1 MRILRHFLTCFHLLI
16 APRAEKLLWYAQRDL
31 PCGRVRHGPGQHP
44 NVNLVAAVDALLQKT
59 AETGRLGNPQG
70 DWTQVKRALSASGD
84 AMLASI
90 AEALDYLV
98 AFNRGQRI
106 AKNLSELWLTHGT
119 YIGAREALDDALAQ
133 EQLFSGNDQ
142 LHGIHVMNMHKC
154 KGKQFDGVVLYRERY
169 NSPFVW
175 KNDPAPYPKSRKVL
189 HVAITRARAH
199 VLVLNEAFSQC
210 PIIGPHTL

>member
-1 MRILRHFLTCFHLLI
+1 M
-16 APRAEKLLWYAQRDL
+16 
-31 PCGRVRHGPGQHP
+31 
-44 NVNLVAAVDALLQKT
+44 
-59 AETGRLGNPQG
+59 
-70 DWTQVKRALSASGD
+70 SASGD